1 MNDPRTHYQALA
13 NAVAAAIVALGEII
27 LASREDA
34 PSKPSNVPQQTP
46 TPLPVV
52 NETPVPAVEE
62 KGRISSRQLGML
74 RKLVNEKLDGDWNAF
89 DASCK
94 QRFGR
99 ATAYLT
105 TKEASTLI
113 SDLLGGGN
121 HGHQSRTAR

>member
-1 MNDPRTHYQALA
+1 MTDTQKLLKDLA
-13 NAVAAAIVALGEII
+13 NAVAAAIVAIGEII

-46 TPLPVV
+46 TPQPILH
-52 NETPVPAVEE
+52 ETPVPATDE

-113 SDLLGGGN
+113 SDLLGGGSN
-121 HGHQSRTAR
+121 GHHSRANR